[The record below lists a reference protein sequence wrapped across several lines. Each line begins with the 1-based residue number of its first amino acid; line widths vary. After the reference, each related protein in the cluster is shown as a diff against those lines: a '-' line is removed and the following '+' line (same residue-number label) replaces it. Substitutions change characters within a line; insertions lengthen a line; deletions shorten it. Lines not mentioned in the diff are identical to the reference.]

1 MTWSCHWY
9 HSLTPTCWLCPTC
22 AQVCRVKFLLFS
34 HFSITGY
41 CGWCCQVSLP
51 LFLPHIQNTT
61 MVYHSSPCFYCW
73 PVPLLWTDLT
83 PHSSWP
89 LIMSWSRLFQSPR
102 GYLPADSLV
111 LCKNL
116 DIWLPD
122 PPTARLHLMLPL
134 QELDLGL
141 RPFNCAIFSQ
151 PLQMRLFHPSHQTG
165 LLDLANKVQDTQS
178 NLNFR

>member
-1 MTWSCHWY
+1 MSFPNSNLLALPYLCS
-9 HSLTPTCWLCPTC
+9 SLQSEVSAIFP
-22 AQVCRVKFLLFS
+22 FS
-34 HFSITGY
+34 HY
-41 CGWCCQVSLP
+41 W
-51 LFLPHIQNTT
+51 
-61 MVYHSSPCFYCW
+61 
-73 PVPLLWTDLT
+73 LLWLMLPSFTSSFPSTHTKHYHGTSFFTLLLLLASAFTWDRSD

-111 LCKNL
+111 LCKSL

-122 PPTARLHLMLPL
+122 PPTARLNLMLPL

-151 PLQMRLFHPSHQTG
+151 PLQMRLFQPSRQTG
-165 LLDLANKVQDTQS
+165 LLDLANKV
-178 NLNFR
+178 